1 MGLKKKLRPS
11 IKARIRKMGLKNKLR
26 PIKAKIKINKKIID
40 QNIGSLFDWIKGAEL
55 IELKKC
61 NTDEDPV
68 RPELDVKWRTSHD
81 RKIYGLEYNNQ
92 IEGIMCLA
100 FTKDVPHSV
109 RELDLMSRLAV
120 YEQNA
125 DTIIAYTVWSRKKG
139 AGRKI
144 MEEALKFG
152 KEMGYKRIVTLS
164 PLTPM
169 ATHYHIGNGAK
180 LLGHNPTTQNF
191 EYKIQ

>member
-1 MGLKKKLRPS
+1 MNNLLVKILNFFKS
-11 IKARIRKMGLKNKLR
+11 IFKFNLT
-26 PIKAKIKINKKIID
+26 D
-40 QNIGSLFDWIKGAEL
+40 FSWIKTSKF
-55 IELKKC
+55 IELD
-61 NTDEDPV
+61 NIDVTEDPV

-100 FTKDVPHSV
+100 FTNDVPHSV

-169 ATHYHIGNGAK
+169 ATHYHIRNGAK

-191 EYKIQ
+191 EYRIQ